1 MGRPGRY
8 ERQRAKQQNAQLRLE
23 NQLKAARN
31 NKQQQHKQTP
41 TDKASERR
49 EQISTDII
57 AAIADTAA
65 RTAAATAR
73 AIFEQQQGT
82 TLQAQDKEPQHH
94 NRANPQHNHAKPVG
108 GKPQVEKTTTGG
120 KPRVDK
126 PKTGGKPANLKRN
139 TRGEAVDKKGRTLFD
154 RIRK

>member
-23 NQLKAARN
+23 NQLKAARTD
-31 NKQQQHKQTP
+31 KQQHKQKQTS

-49 EQISTDII
+49 EQISTDIM
-57 AAIADTAA
+57 AAIAATAA

-73 AIFEQQQGT
+73 AIYEQQQGT
-82 TLQAQDKEPQHH
+82 TLQAHDKEPQHD
-94 NRANPQHNHAKPVG
+94 RAKPAG
-108 GKPQVEKTTTGG
+108 GKPQVKKSTTGG

-126 PKTGGKPANLKRN
+126 PKTGGKPANFKKN
-139 TRGEAVDKKGRTLFD
+139 IRGEAVDKKGRTLFD

>member
-8 ERQRAKQQNAQLRLE
+8 ERQRTKQQNAQLRLE
-23 NQLKAARN
+23 NQLKAARADR
-31 NKQQQHKQTP
+31 QQEHKQTS

-65 RTAAATAR
+65 RTAAATAK

-82 TLQAQDKEPQHH
+82 ALQVQDKEPQ
-94 NRANPQHNHAKPVG
+94 QHNHAKPVG
-108 GKPQVEKTTTGG
+108 GKPQAEKSTTGG

-126 PKTGGKPANLKRN
+126 TKTGGKPALRN
-139 TRGEAVDKKGRTLFD
+139 SRGEAVDKKGRTLFD
-154 RIRK
+154 LIRK

>member
-1 MGRPGRY
+1 LGYPYLRRY
-8 ERQRAKQQNAQLRLE
+8 
-23 NQLKAARN
+23 
-31 NKQQQHKQTP
+31 
-41 TDKASERR
+41 SR

-65 RTAAATAR
+65 RTAAATAK

-82 TLQAQDKEPQHH
+82 ALQVQDREPQQR

-108 GKPQVEKTTTGG
+108 GKPQAEKSTTGG

-126 PKTGGKPANLKRN
+126 TKTGGKPALRN
-139 TRGEAVDKKGRTLFD
+139 SRGEAVDKKGRTLFD
-154 RIRK
+154 LIRK

>member
-23 NQLKAARN
+23 NQLKAARTD
-31 NKQQQHKQTP
+31 KQQQKQTS
-41 TDKASERR
+41 TDKATERR

-82 TLQAQDKEPQHH
+82 TLQVHDKK
-94 NRANPQHNHAKPVG
+94 PQHNHAKPVG
-108 GKPQVEKTTTGG
+108 GKPQVEKSTTGG

-126 PKTGGKPANLKRN
+126 TKTGGKPAQRN
-139 TRGEAVDKKGRTLFD
+139 NRGEAVDKKGRTLFD

>member
-23 NQLKAARN
+23 NQLKAARTD
-31 NKQQQHKQTP
+31 KQQQQHNQKQTS

-57 AAIADTAA
+57 AAIAETAA
-65 RTAAATAR
+65 RTAAATAK
-73 AIFEQQQGT
+73 AIFEQQQGS
-82 TLQAQDKEPQHH
+82 TLHDKEPHH
-94 NRANPQHNHAKPVG
+94 DRAKPVG
-108 GKPQVEKTTTGG
+108 GKPQDEKSTTGG

-126 PKTGGKPANLKRN
+126 PKTGGKPAPRN
-139 TRGEAVDKKGRTLFD
+139 NRGQAVDKKGRTLFD

>member
-23 NQLKAARN
+23 NQLKAARTD
-31 NKQQQHKQTP
+31 KEQDKQTS

-82 TLQAQDKEPQHH
+82 TLQVHDKEPQHD
-94 NRANPQHNHAKPVG
+94 RAKPPG
-108 GKPQVEKTTTGG
+108 GKPQVKKSTTGG

-126 PKTGGKPANLKRN
+126 PKTGGKPAPRN
-139 TRGEAVDKKGRTLFD
+139 NRGQAVDKKGRTLFD

>member
-23 NQLKAARN
+23 NQLKAARTD
-31 NKQQQHKQTP
+31 KQQHKQKQTS

-65 RTAAATAR
+65 RTAAATAK

-82 TLQAQDKEPQHH
+82 TLQVQDKEPQHH

-108 GKPQVEKTTTGG
+108 GKPQVEKPTTGG

-126 PKTGGKPANLKRN
+126 PKAGGKPAQRN
-139 TRGEAVDKKGRTLFD
+139 IRGQAVDKKGRTLFD

>member
-23 NQLKAARN
+23 NQLKAARSD
-31 NKQQQHKQTP
+31 KEQHKQTS

-65 RTAAATAR
+65 RTAAATAK
-73 AIFEQQQGT
+73 AIYEQQQGT
-82 TLQAQDKEPQHH
+82 TLQAHDKEPQHD
-94 NRANPQHNHAKPVG
+94 RAKPVG
-108 GKPQVEKTTTGG
+108 GKPQVKKSTTGG

-126 PKTGGKPANLKRN
+126 PKTGGKPANFKKN
-139 TRGEAVDKKGRTLFD
+139 IRGEAVDKKGRTLFD